1 MRWPPRFLSVKRDA
15 FLTETALRL
24 TRRLFN
30 LRPAEAGDLVLAQW
44 NLLVALWTVR
54 RRPPGELLRPLSEA
68 PADSGVRDDA
78 RLERLA
84 TAVDR
89 VARFGVF
96 RPTCLVR
103 AVALERQIRGANAGP
118 AVVRIGVRHASG
130 GLLAHA
136 WIELDGRVVG
146 DELARVRR
154 YTPLRDFSALAG

>member
-1 MRWPPRFLSVKRDA
+1 MS
-15 FLTETALRL
+15 EMALRL

-30 LRPAEAGDLVLAQW
+30 LTPTEAADLVVAQW
-44 NLLVALWTVR
+44 NLLAALWTVR
-54 RRPPGELLRPLSEA
+54 RRPPGELLRLVNEA
-68 PADSGVRDDA
+68 PPDNGA
-78 RLERLA
+78 RNAAQLERLA

-103 AVALERQIRGANAGP
+103 AVALERQIRRANAGP
-118 AVVRIGVRHASG
+118 AVVRIGVRPVSG
-130 GLLAHA
+130 KLLAHA

-146 DELARVRR
+146 DDPARVRR